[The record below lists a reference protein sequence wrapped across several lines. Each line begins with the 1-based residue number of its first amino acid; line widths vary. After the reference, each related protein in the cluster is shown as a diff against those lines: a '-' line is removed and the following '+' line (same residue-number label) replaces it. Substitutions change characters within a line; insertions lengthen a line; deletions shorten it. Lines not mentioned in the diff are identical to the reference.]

1 MGDGSVGAP
10 AVSFTADTNTGIH
23 HPAADTLGMAAGG
36 TERVRVTT
44 TGLQLGGLSL
54 GFGTGTGASDTYL
67 MRDDGAN
74 LLA

>member
-1 MGDGSVGAP
+1 
-10 AVSFTADTNTGIH
+10 
-23 HPAADTLGMAAGG
+23 MAAGG